1 MNHDLLW
8 PARWP
13 VPVAALPRGNHAP
26 PSKHSKASHRPHCS
40 APVSP
45 LPIHHLRSHNS
56 SHSAAIILIARH
68 CLLACI
74 APQLSFVSPSI
85 FNALDSSLH
94 LVAPHRTLEKRL
106 IDLYAKVYIH
116 HHAHDTDTMSAL
128 VSTPLKSHKGLFT
141 SRTAGGRMPLTPSPR
156 QRTASNVSI
165 DVNSSPFTPERRPS
179 GFDAAR
185 PAGKSVYGGNL
196 AGHFA
201 KASKSTHRDSPKSN
215 IARGVSTPRRAL
227 ELGVSDY
234 NLIGTGIAKT
244 PTSAK
249 GKKGSL
255 RPKGQKT
262 TLTYAADRFIPNR
275 SNSSAIVNAG
285 SGKLDIQDKPRP
297 KSSVGEASSVLST
310 ATDEAIAA
318 LEGLNIDDDESS
330 SYSRPSP
337 NTVAYQDSLANACG
351 VNIGTRILQF
361 KPAPPECSKP
371 IDLRKQ
377 YNRPLK
383 PSTTNSAQFRRR
395 IATAPERVLDAP
407 GLIDDYYLNLLDWS
421 SGNQVAIGL
430 ERNVYVW
437 SADEGNVSCLM
448 ETTADTYVSSVKWSG
463 DGAYVGVGLGT
474 GEVQIWDVAEG
485 QKIRSMFGHDTR
497 VGVMGWN
504 KHLLST
510 GARSGLVYN
519 HDVRIAE
526 HKVAELVSHTSE
538 VCGLEWRSDGAQLA
552 TGGNDNLVSIW
563 DARSL
568 VVPKFTKTNHKAAVK
583 ALSWCPWNMNL
594 LATGGG
600 SYDRH
605 IHFWNT
611 TSGARVNS
619 IDTGS
624 QVTSLRW
631 STTYR
636 EIVSASGFP
645 DNSLSI
651 WSYPTLVRNVEIP
664 AHESRVLHS
673 CLSPDGQMLATAG
686 KSTYLIRFMSC
697 QYDVLTII
705 SIAADESLKFW
716 KVFEKKAGAAS
727 TVGAGGS
734 SAKAQMAKQMT
745 IR

>member
-1 MNHDLLW
+1 M
-8 PARWP
+8 AT
-13 VPVAALPRGNHAP
+13 AA
-26 PSKHSKASHRPHCS
+26 
-40 APVSP
+40 
-45 LPIHHLRSHNS
+45 
-56 SHSAAIILIARH
+56 
-68 CLLACI
+68 
-74 APQLSFVSPSI
+74 
-85 FNALDSSLH
+85 
-94 LVAPHRTLEKRL
+94 
-106 IDLYAKVYIH
+106 
-116 HHAHDTDTMSAL
+116 
-128 VSTPLKSHKGLFT
+128 VSTPIKSHKGIFS
-141 SRTAGGRMPLTPSPR
+141 SRVAGGRMPLTPSPR
-156 QRTASNVSI
+156 QRATALAAPA
-165 DVNSSPFTPERRPS
+165 NSSPFTPEK
-179 GFDAAR
+179 FNDAAR
-185 PAGKSVYGGNL
+185 PTKSVYGGNL
-196 AGHFA
+196 SSHFA
-201 KASKSTHRDSPKSN
+201 KPASRSSHRDSPKSN
-215 IARGVSTPRRAL
+215 IARSVATPRKAL
-227 ELGVSDY
+227 ELGLSDFT
-234 NLIGTGIAKT
+234 LVGTGNTKSPAVTKT
-244 PTSAK
+244 
-249 GKKGSL
+249 KKAPL
-255 RPKGQKT
+255 RQRSQKT

-275 SNSSAIVNAG
+275 SNSSALANVG
-285 SGKLDIQDKPRP
+285 SGKLDLKERSRP
-297 KSSVGEASSVLST
+297 KTSNGDSSSVLSS
-310 ATDEAIAA
+310 ATDAAIAS
-318 LEGLNIDDDESS
+318 LEGLSLGDDDDAAT
-330 SYSRPSP
+330 YTRASP
-337 NTVAYQDSLANACG
+337 NTIAYQDSLASACG
-351 VNIGTRILQF
+351 VNLNTRILQF
-361 KPAPPECSKP
+361 KPAPPESSKP
-371 IDLRKQ
+371 IDLRQQ

-383 PSTTNSAQFRRR
+383 PANASSAQFRRR

-437 SADEGNVSCLM
+437 SADEGSVSCLL
-448 ETTADTYVSSVKWSG
+448 ETTPDTYVSSVKWSD

-485 QKIRSMFGHDTR
+485 AKIRSMFGHDTR

-510 GARSGLVYN
+510 GARSGLVFN

-568 VVPKFTKTNHKAAVK
+568 AVPKFTKTNHKAAVK
-583 ALSWCPWNMNL
+583 ALAWCPWNMNL

-631 STTYR
+631 STSYR
-636 EIVSASGFP
+636 EIVSSSGFP

-673 CLSPDGQMLATAG
+673 CLSPDGQMLATA
-686 KSTYLIRFMSC
+686 
-697 QYDVLTII
+697 
-705 SIAADESLKFW
+705 AADESLKFW
-716 KVFEKKAGAAS
+716 NIFEKKPGSGAGISAGA
-727 TVGAGGS
+727 S
-734 SAKAQMAKQMT
+734 SGKAEMAKQMT

>member
-1 MNHDLLW
+1 M
-8 PARWP
+8 AS
-13 VPVAALPRGNHAP
+13 VAL
-26 PSKHSKASHRPHCS
+26 
-40 APVSP
+40 
-45 LPIHHLRSHNS
+45 
-56 SHSAAIILIARH
+56 
-68 CLLACI
+68 
-74 APQLSFVSPSI
+74 
-85 FNALDSSLH
+85 
-94 LVAPHRTLEKRL
+94 
-106 IDLYAKVYIH
+106 
-116 HHAHDTDTMSAL
+116 
-128 VSTPLKSHKGLFT
+128 STPVKSHKGLF
-141 SRTAGGRMPLTPSPR
+141 SARTAGGRMPLTPSPR
-156 QRTASNVSI
+156 QQSSTTNVP
-165 DVNSSPFTPERRPS
+165 VNLNSSPFTPERQSSNEFRPS
-179 GFDAAR
+179 GR
-185 PAGKSVYGGNL
+185 STYGGNL
-196 AGHFA
+196 MSHLAR
-201 KASKSTHRDSPKSN
+201 STTKSSHRDSPKSN
-215 IARGVSTPRRAL
+215 IARDVQTPRKAL
-227 ELGVSDY
+227 ELGVSDFT
-234 NLIGTGIAKT
+234 LTGTGNTTKT
-244 PTSAK
+244 PSSTKS
-249 GKKGSL
+249 KKSL
-255 RPKGQKT
+255 RSKTAKT
-262 TLTYAADRFIPNR
+262 TLNYGGDRFIPNR
-275 SNSSAIVNAG
+275 GASSAISNAG
-285 SGKLDIQDKPRP
+285 SGKLDLADRQRP
-297 KSSVGEASSVLST
+297 KSSSSESSTVLST
-310 ATDEAIAA
+310 AADEALAA
-318 LEGLNIDDDESS
+318 LESLNINDDEPDN
-330 SYSRPSP
+330 YSRPSP

-351 VNIGTRILQF
+351 VSLNTRILEF
-361 KPAPPECSKP
+361 KPAAPESSKP
-371 IDLRKQ
+371 IDLRQQ

-383 PSTTNSAQFRRR
+383 STTSSSAQLRRR

-407 GLIDDYYLNLLDWS
+407 GLVDDYYLNLLDWS

-437 SADEGNVSCLM
+437 SADEGSVSCLL
-448 ETTADTYVSSVKWSG
+448 ETTPDTYVSSVKWSG
-463 DGAYVGVGLGT
+463 DGAYVSVGMGT

-568 VVPKFTKTNHKAAVK
+568 SVPKFTKTNHKAAVK

-605 IHFWNT
+605 IHFWNS

-631 STTYR
+631 SPHHR
-636 EIVSASGFP
+636 EIVSSSGFP

-651 WSYPTLVRNVEIP
+651 WSYPTLVRTVEIP

-673 CLSPDGQMLATAG
+673 CLSPDGQMLATA
-686 KSTYLIRFMSC
+686 
-697 QYDVLTII
+697 
-705 SIAADESLKFW
+705 AADESLKFW
-716 KVFEKKAGAAS
+716 KIFEKKAGATAGIGAS
-727 TVGAGGS
+727 GAS
-734 SAKAQMAKQMT
+734 SKASMAKQMT

>member
-1 MNHDLLW
+1 M
-8 PARWP
+8 AS
-13 VPVAALPRGNHAP
+13 VA
-26 PSKHSKASHRPHCS
+26 
-40 APVSP
+40 
-45 LPIHHLRSHNS
+45 
-56 SHSAAIILIARH
+56 
-68 CLLACI
+68 
-74 APQLSFVSPSI
+74 
-85 FNALDSSLH
+85 
-94 LVAPHRTLEKRL
+94 
-106 IDLYAKVYIH
+106 
-116 HHAHDTDTMSAL
+116 
-128 VSTPLKSHKGLFT
+128 VSTPLKSHKGLFS

-156 QRTASNVSI
+156 QRTTTTTVP
-165 DVNSSPFTPERRPS
+165 VNSSPFTPDRQSNREVC
-179 GFDAAR
+179 
-185 PAGKSVYGGNL
+185 GKSSKSIYGGNL
-196 AGHFA
+196 SSRLAG
-201 KASKSTHRDSPKSN
+201 SRSGSSHRNSPKSN
-215 IARGVSTPRRAL
+215 IARGVATPRKAL
-227 ELGVSDY
+227 ELGVSDFT
-234 NLIGTGIAKT
+234 LVGTGPTKT
-244 PTSAK
+244 PSSVK
-249 GKKGSL
+249 SKKAPL
-255 RPKGQKT
+255 RQKSNKT
-262 TLTYAADRFIPNR
+262 TISYGADRFIPNR
-275 SNSSAIVNAG
+275 SNSSAISHVG
-285 SGKLDIQDKPRP
+285 SGKLESQDKQRP
-297 KSSVGEASSVLST
+297 KTSGGASAILSS
-310 ATDEAIAA
+310 ATDDAIAA
-318 LEGLNIDDDESS
+318 LESLNIDDDEDATST
-330 SYSRPSP
+330 SRPSP
-337 NTVAYQDSLANACG
+337 NSVAYQDSLANACG
-351 VNIGTRILQF
+351 VNLNTRILEF
-361 KPAPPECSKP
+361 KPAPPESSKP
-371 IDLRKQ
+371 IDLRQQ

-383 PSTTNSAQFRRR
+383 TANASSAQFRRR

-437 SADEGNVSCLM
+437 SADEGSVSCLL
-448 ETTADTYVSSVKWSG
+448 ETSPDTYVSSVKWSG

-485 QKIRSMFGHDTR
+485 MKIRSMFGHDTR

-568 VVPKFTKTNHKAAVK
+568 AVPKFTKTNHKAAVK
-583 ALSWCPWNMNL
+583 ALAWCPWNMNL

-631 STTYR
+631 STSYR
-636 EIVSASGFP
+636 EIISSSGFP

-673 CLSPDGQMLATAG
+673 CLSPDGQMLATA
-686 KSTYLIRFMSC
+686 
-697 QYDVLTII
+697 
-705 SIAADESLKFW
+705 AADESLKFW
-716 KVFEKKAGAAS
+716 KVFEKKAGAA
-727 TVGAGGS
+727 AGGS
-734 SAKAQMAKQMT
+734 SAKAEMAGQMT

>member
-1 MNHDLLW
+1 M
-8 PARWP
+8 AT
-13 VPVAALPRGNHAP
+13 
-26 PSKHSKASHRPHCS
+26 AS
-40 APVSP
+40 
-45 LPIHHLRSHNS
+45 
-56 SHSAAIILIARH
+56 
-68 CLLACI
+68 
-74 APQLSFVSPSI
+74 
-85 FNALDSSLH
+85 
-94 LVAPHRTLEKRL
+94 
-106 IDLYAKVYIH
+106 
-116 HHAHDTDTMSAL
+116 
-128 VSTPLKSHKGLFT
+128 VSTPIKSHRGLFS

-156 QRTASNVSI
+156 QNSTTTVPVNL
-165 DVNSSPFTPERRPS
+165 NSSPFTPDKHATK
-179 GFDAAR
+179 DAR
-185 PAGKSVYGGNL
+185 VSSKPTYSGNL
-196 AGHFA
+196 MTHL
-201 KASKSTHRDSPKSN
+201 SRSTSTSSHRDSPKSN
-215 IARGVSTPRRAL
+215 IARVVQTPRKAL
-227 ELGVSDY
+227 ELGVSDFT
-234 NLIGTGIAKT
+234 LTGTGAPKT
-244 PTSAK
+244 PSSTKS
-249 GKKGSL
+249 KKGAL
-255 RPKGQKT
+255 RQKSNKT
-262 TLTYAADRFIPNR
+262 TLHYGGDRFVPNR
-275 SNSSAIVNAG
+275 STSSGVVNKGSSKLSTSDKQRPKTSSGDSSNVLSSAA
-285 SGKLDIQDKPRP
+285 DD
-297 KSSVGEASSVLST
+297 A
-310 ATDEAIAA
+310 AAA
-318 LEGLNIDDDESS
+318 LESLSLNDEESD
-330 SYSRPSP
+330 YSRPSP

-351 VNIGTRILQF
+351 VSLNTRILEF
-361 KPAPPECSKP
+361 KPAAPESSKP
-371 IDLRKQ
+371 IDLRQQ

-383 PSTTNSAQFRRR
+383 SASTSSAQLRRR

-430 ERNVYVW
+430 ERSVYVW
-437 SADEGNVSCLM
+437 SADEGSVSCLL
-448 ETTADTYVSSVKWSG
+448 ESPADTYVSSVKWSG

-485 QKIRSMFGHDTR
+485 QKVRSMHGHDTR

-504 KHLLST
+504 KHILST
-510 GARSGLVYN
+510 GARSGLVFN

-568 VVPKFTKTNHKAAVK
+568 SVPKFTKTNHKAAVK
-583 ALSWCPWNMNL
+583 ALAWCPWNMNL

-631 STTYR
+631 SPHYR
-636 EIVSASGFP
+636 EIVSSSGFP

-686 KSTYLIRFMSC
+686 
-697 QYDVLTII
+697 
-705 SIAADESLKFW
+705 ESLC
-716 KVFEKKAGAAS
+716 S
-727 TVGAGGS
+727 RS
-734 SAKAQMAKQMT
+734 LRY
-745 IR
+745 IHN